1 MLLTSSVSLQGVE
14 LEFQMNQIH
23 RHVRHAFP
31 ESSVCHAFQ
40 VFVKFSVRH
49 AFPESSVR
57 HAFQVFVKSSV
68 RHAFAKTSVR
78 HAGYQGFC
86 QPAQIHLLYLTSCFM
101 NKINK

>member
-31 ESSVCHAFQ
+31 ESSVH
-40 VFVKFSVRH
+40 
-49 AFPESSVR
+49 

-68 RHAFAKTSVR
+68 RHTFPVFAKTSVR

>member
-23 RHVRHAFP
+23 RH
-31 ESSVCHAFQ
+31 
-40 VFVKFSVRH
+40 VRH